1 MNISH
6 FLFHST
12 FDKHVECM
20 PCVAIRNSAARS
32 ICIHVFWWIDLC
44 MHFCCVYSRSAIA
57 EILWT
62 LHCHSSNMN
71 VQIYTP
77 TSYAPGPANL
87 LPLYSLSLP
96 FSRLPYLISPF
107 SPLSLFLHSAGCATM
122 WLRNGTFLRRIRS
135 RQGPVSE
142 YWLSW
147 RRSELEV

>member
-12 FDKHVECM
+12 FDKHVECL

-77 TSYAPGPANL
+77 TSYAPGPCQLATPAFSLSSL
-87 LPLYSLSLP
+87 LPSPLPYSLLFSSFSLLAFCWMCQCDWEVEP
-96 FSRLPYLISPF
+96 FWGGLEADRG
-107 SPLSLFLHSAGCATM
+107 LFLNTDFHEGDQ
-122 WLRNGTFLRRIRS
+122 N
-135 RQGPVSE
+135 
-142 YWLSW
+142 
-147 RRSELEV
+147 